1 MSQTITPEISPH
13 HNLPYETCHWLRV
26 NHCWRMQ
33 FSLTSSFGGKRIC
46 AGQKDVVPHPQKFH
60 LLQLLYTT
68 CGSPLSK
75 LDFPMVKFG
84 YPHGW
89 TWHGFYDCQNCLF
102 PLYTVL
108 NLDFRR
114 GQKFNVPMRKM
125 GLSRSSNRFFSS
137 SQIRFVYIIKKPP
150 IPLFPMVKMGMK
162 LGYTLWKTFP

>member
-1 MSQTITPEISPH
+1 
-13 HNLPYETCHWLRV
+13 
-26 NHCWRMQ
+26 
-33 FSLTSSFGGKRIC
+33 
-46 AGQKDVVPHPQKFH
+46 
-60 LLQLLYTT
+60 
-68 CGSPLSK
+68 
-75 LDFPMVKFG
+75 MVKFG

-162 LGYTLWKTFP
+162 LGYTLWKRFHNSGKSPFSSWLNQRSQWPWLRVRKL